1 MPILGVVASGI
12 SGNLDSSAYFPI
24 ATTTL
29 ATTTSTVTFSSIP
42 QTYKHLQL
50 RMWAKSDRANS
61 SGNTVFA
68 YANGDNAPT
77 SPTNYWTHGITSDGS
92 GSPYAGSLGNT
103 AGTGYGFY
111 VGTAQGAS
119 PSSIGSVAIAD
130 FLDYSN
136 TSKYKTMRTIS
147 GEDSNSN
154 NTNGTIS
161 MRSTLWSSTSAI
173 TSLQLICLS
182 YNFTQYTTFTLYGIT
197 G

>member
-1 MPILGVVASGI
+1 MAPMLGIMASSI
-12 SGNLDSSAYFPI
+12 SGSISSPSYESI

-29 ATTTSTVTFSSIP
+29 TTTTSTVTFSSIP

-61 SGNTVFA
+61 AGNTVFG
-68 YANGDNAPT
+68 YANGDDAP
-77 SPTNYWTHGITSDGS
+77 SYPTNYWTHGLTGDGS
-92 GSPYAGSLGNT
+92 SATSGSLGNT
-103 AGTGYGFY
+103 AGLNYGFY

-119 PSSIGSVAIAD
+119 SASIGSVAIVD

-136 TSKYKTMRTIS
+136 TSKYKTMRSLS
-147 GEDSNSN
+147 GEDSNSV
-154 NTNGTIS
+154 NGTIS
-161 MRSTLWSSTSAI
+161 LRSSLWSNTAAI

-182 YNFTQYTTFTLYGIT
+182 YNFTQYSKFALYGIK

>member
-1 MPILGVVASGI
+1 MPILGVVASSI
-12 SGNLDSSAYFPI
+12 SGNLDPSAYYPI

-29 ATTTSTVTFSSIP
+29 TTTTSTVTFSSIP
-42 QTYKHLQL
+42 QTYTHLQL

-77 SPTNYWTHGITSDGS
+77 TPTNYWTHALTGDGTSATS
-92 GSPYAGSLGNT
+92 GSLSNT
-103 AGTGYGFY
+103 AGANYGFY

-119 PSSIGSVAIAD
+119 PASIGSVAIVD
-130 FLDYSN
+130 FLDYTN

-154 NTNGTIS
+154 NTNGTVS

-173 TSLQLICLS
+173 TSLQLTCLS
-182 YNFTQYTTFTLYGIT
+182 YNFVQYSSFTLYGIK